1 MGGTNDPPE
10 RNDDQDDDL
19 KAGEEVSAMSLH
31 LTLDPLLEG
40 LLMDRTPA

>member
-1 MGGTNDPPE
+1 MVGTCDPLV
-10 RNDDQDDDL
+10 RWL
-19 KAGEEVSAMSLH
+19 GFSSFKAGEEVSAMSLH